1 MENFYTCAYVSFAST
16 SVVLIIFL
24 LFTKIVDRNY
34 KIAKYYLA
42 VLLSITTC
50 EIAVKL
56 LGMED
61 LVNGEIEILH
71 IYPMVVYT
79 VKSLLIFFTF
89 LSIMHELNVKKKNI
103 FKYYIIPS
111 CLFVAYLIVSM
122 VFGDI
127 NVYGMKEFFDYVLV
141 EPALILRLLFFLSMG
156 AAFIIS
162 FMSIR
167 KSYYNYVNN
176 IDNYYADNSELKLKS
191 MMIVSVIILVVGIIG
206 YIYHILG
213 SVHYDL
219 FFYMT
224 ISVMYLSFV
233 IMFINMFIHGN
244 EVVSN
249 VASAVEMSEP
259 VNKNE
264 TISYDTVI
272 IKEKIESWLAN
283 EDKIYL
289 RQGISI
295 SDVADTMK
303 VNKRTLS
310 SYINNHYKV
319 NFNTWINNLRVEEVC
334 KLMNSPLSLTEI
346 SEKTG
351 FTDLSSMSKIFKKFK
366 GVTLSEYRKNLKY

>member
-1 MENFYTCAYVSFAST
+1 MENFYTYAYVSFAST

-24 LFTKIVDRNY
+24 LFTKIINRNY

-42 VLLSITTC
+42 VLLGITTC

-56 LGMED
+56 FGMED

-71 IYPMVVYT
+71 IYPMVIYT

-89 LSIMHELNVKKKNI
+89 LSIMHELNVKKKSI
-103 FKYYIIPS
+103 LKYYIMPS
-111 CLFVAYLIVSM
+111 CLFVAYLIVNM

-127 NVYGMKEFFDYVLV
+127 KVYEMKELFDYLLV

-156 AAFIIS
+156 ATFIIS

-176 IDNYYADNSELKLKS
+176 IDNYYADNGELKLKS
-191 MMIVSVIILVVGIIG
+191 MMIVSMIILVVGIIG

-219 FFYMT
+219 FYYMT

-233 IMFINMFIHGN
+233 IMFINMFIHSN

-264 TISYDTVI
+264 TISYDTAI

-303 VNKRTLS
+303 VNKRNLS

-319 NFNTWINNLRVEEVC
+319 NFNTWINSLRVEEVC
-334 KLMNSPLSLTEI
+334 KLMNSHLSLTEI